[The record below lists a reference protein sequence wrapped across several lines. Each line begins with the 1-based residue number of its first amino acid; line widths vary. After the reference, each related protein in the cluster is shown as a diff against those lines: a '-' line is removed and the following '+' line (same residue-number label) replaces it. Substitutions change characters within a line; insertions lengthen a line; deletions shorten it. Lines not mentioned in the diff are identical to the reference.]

1 MAGTSNYFGN
11 LILNYMRGVAM
22 PAPPANLYVA
32 LYNGDPDSG
41 GTEVT
46 TQVLASGRPTGVF
59 SQSTAKSMS
68 NTQVV
73 DFGNSAG
80 AVTITH
86 MAVLDAKTGGNIFQS
101 KQLSSQRQIAQ
112 GDPVRYPVGGLTFLI
127 P

>member
-1 MAGTSNYFGN
+1 MVGVSPYFGN
-11 LILNYMRGVAM
+11 AILNWMRGQAM
-22 PAPPANLYVA
+22 PAAPAAMYVA

-46 TQVLASGRPTGVF
+46 TQVLASGRPTGSF
-59 SQSTAKSMS
+59 SASTAKSIA
-68 NTQVV
+68 NTSVI

-86 MAVLDAKTGGNIFQS
+86 MAVLDAKTSGNILQS
-101 KQLSSQRQIAQ
+101 KQLSAQRQVAQ
-112 GDPVRYPVGGLTFLI
+112 GDPVKYQIGALSFVI

>member
-11 LILNYMRGVAM
+11 AILNWIRGVSM
-22 PAPPANLYVA
+22 PAAPSAIYVA

-46 TQVLASGRPTGVF
+46 TQVLASGRPTGTF
-59 SQSTAKSMS
+59 SASTAKSIS
-68 NTQVV
+68 NTAVI

-86 MAVLDAKTGGNIFQS
+86 MAILDAKTSGNIIQS
-101 KQLSSQRQIAQ
+101 KQLSAQRQVAQ
-112 GDPVRYPVGGLTFLI
+112 GDPVKYPIGNLTFNI